1 MNKFL
6 ALLALSF
13 LVACGGG
20 GYKSAPK
27 AARTVP
33 SSAPFATG
41 PISKACMASDRKARS
56 RQLCGCIQGVANL
69 TLSNSDQSM
78 AASFYKNPQK
88 SQDIR
93 QSDNANHE
101 RFWLKYKEYG
111 QTAKDICG

>member
-20 GYKSAPK
+20 GYKSASN
-27 AARTVP
+27 ASRTP
-33 SSAPFATG
+33 SATFASG

-69 TLSNSDQSM
+69 TMSTRDQSM
-78 AASFYKNPQK
+78 AASFYNDPQK

-93 QSDNANHE
+93 QSDNPNHE
-101 RFWLKYKEYG
+101 RFWLKYKDYG
-111 QTAKDICG
+111 QTAKEICG